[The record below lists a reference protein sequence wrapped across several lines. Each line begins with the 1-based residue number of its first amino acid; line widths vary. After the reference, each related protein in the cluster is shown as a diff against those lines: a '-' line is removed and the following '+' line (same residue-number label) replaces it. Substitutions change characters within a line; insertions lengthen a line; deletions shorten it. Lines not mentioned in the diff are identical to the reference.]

1 MKKIL
6 AICLLVCLAS
16 CAKKTTCDAY
26 GSAQTQTKKTS
37 ISK

>member
-6 AICLLVCLAS
+6 AICLLVCLTS
-16 CAKKTTCDAY
+16 CATKKTTCDAY
-26 GSAQTQTKKTS
+26 GSTQTKKTS